1 MNALKPYALRVA
13 FVIAVLGVGLSF
25 WTPAYSALSLPNALY
40 GPGLV
45 LIVLL
50 ALLMPRFA
58 GTPPWKTVHTLALAV
73 PMAVMLRVLVEGLF
87 DPSSH
92 NLWPLE
98 AVIATALGYVCAGIG
113 GGIGW
118 LLWRARPS
126 AQDDDST
133 GAG

>member
-1 MNALKPYALRVA
+1 MNALKPYALRIA
-13 FVIAVLGVGLSF
+13 FVIAVLSVGLSF
-25 WTPAYSALSLPNALY
+25 WTPAYAALSVPNSLV
-40 GPGLV
+40 GPGLAV
-45 LIVLL
+45 IAL
-50 ALLMPRFA
+50 AAMLMPRFA
-58 GTPPWKTVHTLALAV
+58 GTPPWKTVHTLALAL

-87 DPSSH
+87 DPGSH

-98 AVIATALGYVCAGIG
+98 AVIATALGYVCAGFG

-133 GAG
+133 GTG

>member
-1 MNALKPYALRVA
+1 MNALKPYALRGA
-13 FVIAVLGVGLSF
+13 FVIAVLAVGFSF
-25 WTPAYSALSLPNALY
+25 WTPAYSALSVPNSLY

-45 LIVLL
+45 VIVLL
-50 ALLMPRFA
+50 AALMPRFA
-58 GTPPWKTVHTLALAV
+58 GTPPWKTLHTLAFAL

-113 GGIGW
+113 
-118 LLWRARPS
+118 
-126 AQDDDST
+126 
-133 GAG
+133 AGVG